1 MYRVVILLSL
11 FSAPVY
17 SQSVIPNFNQGVL
30 TQRSETKSTTVEDIK
45 SFDIRNG
52 YQLTIGGE
60 NVKSSTGDV
69 APAGWTKLDTTV
81 QGVGTTYVSPNLD
94 NKPTFSIV
102 NEGQSFMYYETLETP
117 GITNYT
123 HIIRTTQIENVTVTT
138 STFSQLRDIYV

>member
-1 MYRVVILLSL
+1 MYRFIFLLSF
-11 FSAPVY
+11 FSVPVY
-17 SQSVIPNFNQGVL
+17 AQNVIPNFQQGVL
-30 TQRSETKSTTVEDIK
+30 NQRSETKSTTVEDIK

-60 NVKSSTGDV
+60 NIQSSTGNV
-69 APAGWTKLDTTV
+69 APDGWTKVDTTV

-102 NEGQSFMYYETLETP
+102 NQGESFMYYETLETP

-123 HIIRTTQIENVTVTT
+123 HIIRTTQIENITDTT
-138 STFSQLRDIYV
+138 STFSQ

>member
-1 MYRVVILLSL
+1 MYRFILLLSF
-11 FSAPVY
+11 FSVPVY
-17 SQSVIPNFNQGVL
+17 GQSVIPNFNQGVL

-60 NVKSSTGDV
+60 NVKSSTGNV

-102 NEGQSFMYYETLETP
+102 NEGQSFQYYETLETP

-123 HIIRTTQIENVTVTT
+123 QILRTTTIENVTDTV
-138 STFSQLRDIYV
+138 STFSQ

>member
-1 MYRVVILLSL
+1 MYRFVILLSF
-11 FSAPVY
+11 FSVPVY
-17 SQSVIPNFNQGVL
+17 AQNVIPNFQQGVL

-60 NVKSSTGDV
+60 NVKSSTGNV
-69 APAGWTKLDTTV
+69 APTGWTKLDTTV
-81 QGVGTTYVSPNLD
+81 QGVGTTYVSPNLN

-102 NEGQSFMYYETLETP
+102 NEGQSFQYFETLETP

-123 HIIRTTQIENVTVTT
+123 HIQRTTEIENVTDTL
-138 STFSQLRDIYV
+138 STFSQ

>member
-1 MYRVVILLSL
+1 MYRFILLLSF
-11 FSAPVY
+11 FSVPVY
-17 SQSVIPNFNQGVL
+17 AQSVIPNFQQGVL

-60 NVKSSTGDV
+60 NVKSSTGNV

-102 NEGQSFMYYETLETP
+102 NEGQSFQYFETLETP

-123 HIIRTTQIENVTVTT
+123 QILRTTTIENVTDTV
-138 STFSQLRDIYV
+138 STFSQ

>member
-1 MYRVVILLSL
+1 MYRFILLLSF
-11 FSAPVY
+11 FSVPVY
-17 SQSVIPNFNQGVL
+17 AQNVIPNFQQGVL

-60 NVKSSTGDV
+60 SVQSSTGNV
-69 APAGWTKLDTTV
+69 APTGWTKLDTTV

-94 NKPTFSIV
+94 NKPDFSIV
-102 NEGQSFMYYETLETP
+102 NEGQSFQYYETLETP

-123 HIIRTTQIENVTVTT
+123 HIQRTTQIENVTDTV
-138 STFSQLRDIYV
+138 STFSQ

>member
-1 MYRVVILLSL
+1 MYRFILLIS
-11 FSAPVY
+11 FFGVPVY
-17 SQSVIPNFNQGVL
+17 AQNVIPNFQQGVL

-102 NEGQSFMYYETLETP
+102 NEGESFQYYETLETP
-117 GITNYT
+117 GITNFT
-123 HIIRTTQIENVTVTT
+123 QILRTTTIENVTDTT
-138 STFSQLRDIYV
+138 STFSQ

>member
-1 MYRVVILLSL
+1 MYRLILLLSF
-11 FSAPVY
+11 FSVPVY
-17 SQSVIPNFNQGVL
+17 GQSVIPNFNQGVL
-30 TQRSETKSTTVEDIK
+30 IQRSETKSTTVEDIK

-102 NEGQSFMYYETLETP
+102 NEGKSFQYYETLETP
-117 GITNYT
+117 GITNFT
-123 HIIRTTQIENVTVTT
+123 QILRTTTIENITDTT
-138 STFSQLRDIYV
+138 STFSQ

>member
-1 MYRVVILLSL
+1 MYRFILLLSF
-11 FSAPVY
+11 FSVPIYA
-17 SQSVIPNFNQGVL
+17 QSVIPNFQQGVL

-60 NVKSSTGDV
+60 NVKSSTGNV
-69 APAGWTKLDTTV
+69 APTGWTKLDTTV

-94 NKPTFSIV
+94 NKPIFSIV
-102 NEGQSFMYYETLETP
+102 NEGQSFQYYETLETP

-123 HIIRTTQIENVTVTT
+123 HVTRTTTIESVSDST
-138 STFSQLRDIYV
+138 STFSQ

>member
-1 MYRVVILLSL
+1 MYRFILLLSF
-11 FSAPVY
+11 FSVPVY
-17 SQSVIPNFNQGVL
+17 AQNVIPNFQQGVL

-69 APAGWTKLDTTV
+69 APSGWTKLDTTV

-102 NEGQSFMYYETLETP
+102 NEGQSFQYYETLETP

-123 HIIRTTQIENVTVTT
+123 QILRTTTIENVTDTL
-138 STFSQLRDIYV
+138 STFSQ

>member
-1 MYRVVILLSL
+1 MYRLILLLSF
-11 FSAPVY
+11 FSVPVY
-17 SQSVIPNFNQGVL
+17 GQSVIPNFNQGVL
-30 TQRSETKSTTVEDIK
+30 IQRSETKSTTVEDIK

-81 QGVGTTYVSPNLD
+81 QGVGTTYVSPDLN

-102 NEGQSFMYYETLETP
+102 NEGKSFQYYETLETP
-117 GITNYT
+117 GITNFT
-123 HIIRTTQIENVTVTT
+123 QILRTTTIENITDTT
-138 STFSQLRDIYV
+138 STFSQ

>member
-1 MYRVVILLSL
+1 MYRFILLLSF
-11 FSAPVY
+11 FSVPVY
-17 SQSVIPNFNQGVL
+17 SQSVIPNFQQGVL

-60 NVKSSTGDV
+60 NVESSTGNV
-69 APAGWTKLDTTV
+69 APAGWTKLNTTV

-102 NEGQSFMYYETLETP
+102 NEGQSFQYFETLETP

-123 HIIRTTQIENVTVTT
+123 HIQRTTQIENVTDTL
-138 STFSQLRDIYV
+138 STFSQ

>member
-1 MYRVVILLSL
+1 MYRFIILLSF
-11 FSAPVY
+11 FSVPVY
-17 SQSVIPNFNQGVL
+17 AQNVIPNFQQGVL

-60 NVKSSTGDV
+60 NVKSSTGNV

-123 HIIRTTQIENVTVTT
+123 QILRTTTIENVTDTL
-138 STFSQLRDIYV
+138 STFSQ

>member
-1 MYRVVILLSL
+1 MYRFILLLSF
-11 FSAPVY
+11 FSVPVY
-17 SQSVIPNFNQGVL
+17 AQSVIPNFQQGVL

-60 NVKSSTGDV
+60 NVESSTGNV
-69 APAGWTKLDTTV
+69 APTGWTKLDTTV

-94 NKPTFSIV
+94 NKPDFSIV
-102 NEGQSFMYYETLETP
+102 NEGASFMYYETLETP

-123 HIIRTTQIENVTVTT
+123 HIQRTTQIENVTDMV
-138 STFSQLRDIYV
+138 STFSQ

>member
-1 MYRVVILLSL
+1 MYRFILLLSF
-11 FSAPVY
+11 FSVPVY
-17 SQSVIPNFNQGVL
+17 GQNVIPNFQQGVL

-60 NVKSSTGDV
+60 NVKSSTGNV
-69 APAGWTKLDTTV
+69 APTGWTKLDTTV

-102 NEGQSFMYYETLETP
+102 NEGQSFQYYETLETP

-123 HIIRTTQIENVTVTT
+123 QILRTTTIENVTDTL
-138 STFSQLRDIYV
+138 STFSQ

>member
-1 MYRVVILLSL
+1 MYRFILLLSF
-11 FSAPVY
+11 FSVPVY
-17 SQSVIPNFNQGVL
+17 AQSVIPNFQQGVL

-123 HIIRTTQIENVTVTT
+123 HIQRTTQIENVTDTL
-138 STFSQLRDIYV
+138 STFSQ

>member
-1 MYRVVILLSL
+1 MYRFILLLSF
-11 FSAPVY
+11 FSVPVY
-17 SQSVIPNFNQGVL
+17 SQSVIPNFQQGVL

-60 NVKSSTGDV
+60 NVKSSTGDL

-123 HIIRTTQIENVTVTT
+123 HIQRTTQIENVTDTL
-138 STFSQLRDIYV
+138 STFSQ

>member
-1 MYRVVILLSL
+1 MYRFILLLSF
-11 FSAPVY
+11 FSVPVY
-17 SQSVIPNFNQGVL
+17 AQNVIPNFQQGVL

-60 NVKSSTGDV
+60 NVQSSTGNV
-69 APAGWTKLDTTV
+69 APTGWTKLDTTV

-94 NKPTFSIV
+94 NKPDFSIV
-102 NEGQSFMYYETLETP
+102 NEGQSFQYFETLETP

-123 HIIRTTQIENVTVTT
+123 HIQRTTQIENVTDTL
-138 STFSQLRDIYV
+138 STFSQ

>member
-1 MYRVVILLSL
+1 MYRFILLLSF
-11 FSAPVY
+11 FSVPVY
-17 SQSVIPNFNQGVL
+17 AQNVIPNFQQGVL

-60 NVKSSTGDV
+60 NVKSSTGNV
-69 APAGWTKLDTTV
+69 APTGWTKLDTTV
-81 QGVGTTYVSPNLD
+81 QGVGTTYVSPNLN

-102 NEGQSFMYYETLETP
+102 NEGQSFQYFETLETP

-123 HIIRTTQIENVTVTT
+123 HIQRTTEIENVTDTL
-138 STFSQLRDIYV
+138 STFSQ

>member
-1 MYRVVILLSL
+1 MYRFILLLSF
-11 FSAPVY
+11 FSVPVY
-17 SQSVIPNFNQGVL
+17 AQSVIPNFQQGVL

-60 NVKSSTGDV
+60 NVKSSTGDL

-102 NEGQSFMYYETLETP
+102 NEGQSFQYFETLETP

-123 HIIRTTQIENVTVTT
+123 HIQRTTEIQNVTDTL
-138 STFSQLRDIYV
+138 STFSQ

>member
-1 MYRVVILLSL
+1 MYRFILLFSF

-17 SQSVIPNFNQGVL
+17 AQSVIPNFQQGVL
-30 TQRSETKSTTVEDIK
+30 NQRSETKSTTVEDIK

-60 NVKSSTGDV
+60 NVESSTGNV

-81 QGVGTTYVSPNLD
+81 QGVGPTYVSPNLD

-102 NEGQSFMYYETLETP
+102 NQGESFMYYETLETP
-117 GITNYT
+117 GITNFT
-123 HIIRTTQIENVTVTT
+123 HIQRTTQIENITDTT
-138 STFSQLRDIYV
+138 STFSQ